1 MKLESLNSLS
11 NCAFNTAYYEV
22 LGNDGQPI
30 ADIKSAEDLSV
41 LCNRLS
47 SNFNPSCACGL
58 AQQIG
63 RSAFTHLVRSTKG
76 MNELSDQSFR
86 LLPAKQ
92 RLLKGMAALENLV
105 KDLFGIPVQVV
116 DDTDTILLE
125 TSGNGAGHELIPY
138 LETGFIQEY
147 THWVCGGKPHP
158 VSLNAQAPGW
168 SIQIGKQPLE
178 S

>member
-1 MKLESLNSLS
+1 MKLDSPNTISIR
-11 NCAFNTAYYEV
+11 AFNTAYLEV
-22 LGNDGQPI
+22 LGNDGPPI
-30 ADIKSAEDLSV
+30 TDITTVEDLSI
-41 LCNRLS
+41 LCNLLS
-47 SNFNPSCACGL
+47 SNYNPTCACGL

-76 MNELSDQSFR
+76 MDQLSDQSFR

-92 RLLKGMAALENLV
+92 RLLKGMAAIETLV

-125 TSGNGAGHELIPY
+125 TNGHGVGHELIPH

-147 THWVCGGKPHP
+147 THWVCGGKPHS
-158 VSLNAQAPGW
+158 VSLNTQTPGW
-168 SIQIGKQPLE
+168 VIRIGKQPLE